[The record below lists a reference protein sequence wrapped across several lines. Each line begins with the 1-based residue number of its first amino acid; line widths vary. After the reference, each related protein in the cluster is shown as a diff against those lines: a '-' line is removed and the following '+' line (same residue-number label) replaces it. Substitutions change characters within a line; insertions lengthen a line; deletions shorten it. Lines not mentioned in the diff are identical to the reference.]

1 MAMEHYNLF
10 RKSHRVFLFDSPRH
24 YELAI
29 EELTEYLKANPRDGI
44 AYNNRGLAYS
54 EMGQGEEALLD
65 FAKAIEC
72 LPNDPAAYLNRADL
86 YMRAEPAARLQEA
99 IEDFTRAVAAG
110 GTDATLHRR
119 RAYACLR
126 ANRLQDAVDS
136 FSEAIRLEPEFRQ
149 TYIDRG
155 KAYQAMGEDRKA
167 QQDFDA
173 ANNLR

>member
-1 MAMEHYNLF
+1 MAMEHYSLLA
-10 RKSHRVFLFDSPRH
+10 KTYRVFLFDSPMH

-29 EELTEYLKANPRDGI
+29 EELTNHLKANPDSGI

-54 EMGQGEEALLD
+54 EMGQGDKALLD

-72 LPNDPAAYLNRADL
+72 LPDDPVAYLNRADL

-110 GTDATLHRR
+110 GADATLHRR

-136 FSEAIRLEPEFRQ
+136 FSEAIRLEPGFRQ

-155 KAYQAMGEDRKA
+155 KAYQAMGEDQKA
-167 QQDFDA
+167 QQDSDT
-173 ANNLR
+173 ANKLK

>member
-86 YMRAEPAARLQEA
+86 YMRAEPAPRLQEA

-110 GTDATLHRR
+110 GTDATLHRC

-136 FSEAIRLEPEFRQ
+136 FSEAIRLEPGVRQ
-149 TYIDRG
+149 TYVDRG

-167 QQDFDA
+167 QQDSDT
-173 ANNLR
+173 ANKLK